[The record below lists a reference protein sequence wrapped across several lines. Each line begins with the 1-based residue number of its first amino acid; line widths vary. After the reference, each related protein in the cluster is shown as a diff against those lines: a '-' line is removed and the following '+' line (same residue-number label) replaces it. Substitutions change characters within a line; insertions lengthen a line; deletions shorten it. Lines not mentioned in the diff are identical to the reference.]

1 MRVLISLL
9 LAAYVATPLLAVAQS
24 DPVAAVAVEKEL
36 GKVRGTKAFVV
47 EAKITAIDEASR
59 HVTVTG
65 AGGNEVTLVAGPE
78 VKNFAQLKVGDVVT
92 VKYLQSLALEL
103 KKGGTALRERV
114 ESNDAVSA
122 KPGEAPMGAEA
133 KTVRVTA
140 DVIAVD
146 RKSGVVTLRGPERT
160 VDLKVKDKAQLKEI
174 AVGDQVEATYV
185 EAVAIAVSTPKA
197 AKKSK

>member
-9 LAAYVATPLLAVAQS
+9 LAAFFATPLLAVAQN
-24 DPVAAVAVEKEL
+24 DPAGAVVVEKEL
-36 GKVRGTKAFVV
+36 GKVRGTKAVVV
-47 EAKITAIDEASR
+47 EARITAIDAQARRLTIIGS
-59 HVTVTG
+59 
-65 AGGNEVTLVAGPE
+65 GGNEVTLIAGPE
-78 VKNFAQLKVGDVVT
+78 VKNFAQLKVDDSVT
-92 VKYLQSLALEL
+92 LKYLQSLALEL

-133 KTVRVTA
+133 KTIRAIA

-146 RKSGVVTLRGPERT
+146 RKAAVVTLRGPQRT

-174 AVGDQVEATYV
+174 AVGDQVEVTYV
-185 EAVAIAVSTPKA
+185 EAVAISVATPKA